1 MSSRPPSVEV
11 SPVDAVGRDEK
22 WLYRVGGLS
31 ALALGVAYVA
41 IFPLYARVGAPP
53 TGDGEAW
60 LAYLAGKTAVW
71 WVILGLSVLT
81 DFLFVPVGLALYFAL
96 KRIDRQAM
104 LLATAFVGLFVVLDL
119 AVTWT
124 SYASLLSLSRRHS
137 SATSDVQRAA
147 YVAAADAASAVLTSP
162 LEVVYAIVTLS
173 SAILVIGLVMRK
185 GLFGRGTAWLGVVTG
200 VLGILSLA
208 GLAVTIILN
217 ALCAT
222 VWLFL
227 VGVRLYRLGLS

>member
-1 MSSRPPSVEV
+1 MVEV
-11 SPVDAVGRDEK
+11 PSEAAGRDER
-22 WLYRVGGLS
+22 WLYRLGGLS
-31 ALALGVAYVA
+31 ALALGVAYTA
-41 IFPLYARVGAPP
+41 IFPLYSRVGAPP

-60 LAYLAGKTAVW
+60 LAYLAGKTAIW

-81 DFLFVPVGLALYFAL
+81 DILFVPVGLALYFAL
-96 KRIDRQAM
+96 KRFDRLAM
-104 LLATAFVGLFVVLDL
+104 LLASALGGLFVVLDL

-124 SYASLLSLSRRHS
+124 GYASLLNLSSRHS
-137 SATSDVQRAA
+137 SATSDAQRAA
-147 YVAAADAASAVLTSP
+147 YVAAAHAASAVLTSR

-185 GLFGRGTAWLGVVTG
+185 GQFGRGTAWLGVVTG
-200 VLGILSLA
+200 VLGIVSLA

-222 VWLFL
+222 VWLLL
-227 VGVRLYRLGLS
+227 VGARLYRLGKS